1 MVLIIGKYKDFCS
14 VIMTGNKNPF
24 LLEKEVYFCI
34 DLLKLLL

>member
-1 MVLIIGKYKDFCS
+1 MVLIIGKHKDFCS

-24 LLEKEVYFCI
+24 LFEKEVYFCI